1 MVNDFQNYE
10 VLFLGKGCY
19 IEGYGGVLFVNGRVN
34 IDGELVELIYKSEAS
49 YPNNLGAL
57 NFDPFYT
64 FLYLS
69 IPGHRIQNILEQRGR
84 PSRIRGQVY
93 RNNEGRCHSQNPHY
107 KKRKFIWCFLTNDWG
122 LSWISQSNS

>member
-1 MVNDFQNYE
+1 MIDRSEVVMVNDFQNYE

-34 IDGELVELIYKSEAS
+34 IDGELVELIYKSEAF

-64 FLYLS
+64 FLYQDIEFKIFLNREEDRHGYGVKF
-69 IPGHRIQNILEQRGR
+69 IEITRGGVTHRILITKNA
-84 PSRIRGQVY
+84 
-93 RNNEGRCHSQNPHY
+93 
-107 KKRKFIWCFLTNDWG
+107 
-122 LSWISQSNS
+122 NSFGAF